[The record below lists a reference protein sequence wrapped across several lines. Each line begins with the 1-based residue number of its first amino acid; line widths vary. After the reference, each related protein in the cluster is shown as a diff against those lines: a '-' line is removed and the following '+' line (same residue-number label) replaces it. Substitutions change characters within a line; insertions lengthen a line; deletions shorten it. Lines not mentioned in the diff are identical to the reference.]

1 MNRSATLNF
10 RQTFQIVAH
19 NHTGTLK
26 LNKAFMRHQCFGTLS
41 RLKEKEYRAIERIK
55 STYLTKAHGLND
67 GCLNTFSYRIESSV
81 MHLMHFL
88 STIIPYLQVPEL
100 I

>member
-1 MNRSATLNF
+1 MNRSTTLNF

-19 NHTGTLK
+19 NLTGTLK

-41 RLKEKEYRAIERIK
+41 RLKEKEYRAIERFK
-55 STYLTKAHGLND
+55 YLIKAHGLND

-88 STIIPYLQVPEL
+88 STIPYL
-100 I
+100 